1 MQTVTVVRYHILSAM
16 TVPAAAAAGTVT
28 PTEVANNVLRCI
40 ADSEAAQPPMR
51 FFAFVD
57 EADVRRQ
64 AAESTAR
71 HDFRSL
77 QVSIETPPH
86 MRNLCLHCVP
96 HFKFWV
102 NVSLRP
108 HQSVIY

>member
-1 MQTVTVVRYHILSAM
+1 M
-16 TVPAAAAAGTVT
+16 TVPAATAAGTVT
-28 PTEVANNVLRCI
+28 PTEVADNVLRCI

-71 HDFRSL
+71 RGFRSTSTVT
-77 QVSIETPPH
+77 QSHHTRVSTGA
-86 MRNLCLHCVP
+86 NLVSNLSQTVLICGCLRAV
-96 HFKFWV
+96 
-102 NVSLRP
+102 
-108 HQSVIY
+108 

>member
-1 MQTVTVVRYHILSAM
+1 M
-16 TVPAAAAAGTVT
+16 
-28 PTEVANNVLRCI
+28 LRCI

-71 HDFRSL
+71 QAH
-77 QVSIETPPH
+77 VSSGGQCSRT
-86 MRNLCLHCVP
+86 LTYAWVTAHCACEE
-96 HFKFWV
+96 
-102 NVSLRP
+102 
-108 HQSVIY
+108 